1 MSRYSLKSK
10 ESRTYL
16 KPQGAPYWQEIDT
29 GLHLGYRKNK
39 KGGVWCVRR
48 RINGKY
54 IKKSIGDADDQLP
67 ADDIAVLSFTQAR
80 KLAEDF
86 FEITEA
92 AEAPKRIKGAY
103 TIADAVTDYLDW
115 YQLNRKAYERTN
127 LVCKAHILPSLGQI
141 KISQLKTRRIN
152 KWLQD
157 IAKSPPRASGGK
169 PKPPYATKINT
180 GKLTKRNYNIIY
192 KYKPLPYSEWTEEM
206 QRKRKSTANRI
217 LTVLKAALNYA
228 WREGNGGDREEWQK
242 VKPFEDADAPKVSH
256 LTEEQAKA
264 LLAAASKDFR
274 SMARA
279 ALLTGCRYGELTR
292 LKVSDLDSSQ
302 LFIEKTKTGK
312 SRHVPLSNDGV
323 AFFKALA
330 TGKQQNELL
339 LTHQDGSNWDRSHQ
353 TRPMR
358 QACEKASIDPPVGFH
373 VLRHTYA
380 TLLLRT
386 DGSQGVSIRYVAALI
401 GDSVA
406 TCEKHYG
413 HVIQDDLRKEVA
425 RKLPSFGGE
434 I

>member
-1 MSRYSLKSK
+1 
-10 ESRTYL
+10 
-16 KPQGAPYWQEIDT
+16 
-29 GLHLGYRKNK
+29 
-39 KGGVWCVRR
+39 
-48 RINGKY
+48 
-54 IKKSIGDADDQLP
+54 
-67 ADDIAVLSFTQAR
+67 
-80 KLAEDF
+80 
-86 FEITEA
+86 
-92 AEAPKRIKGAY
+92 
-103 TIADAVTDYLDW
+103 
-115 YQLNRKAYERTN
+115 
-127 LVCKAHILPSLGQI
+127 
-141 KISQLKTRRIN
+141 
-152 KWLQD
+152 
-157 IAKSPPRASGGK
+157 
-169 PKPPYATKINT
+169 
-180 GKLTKRNYNIIY
+180 
-192 KYKPLPYSEWTEEM
+192 M